1 MRVKINGKAEDIQEK
16 TIIDILKTKNVEPRM
31 VAVEVNSELIE
42 RENYE
47 TTFLKDGDEI
57 EFLYFMGGGI
67 D

>member
-16 TIIDILKTKNVEPRM
+16 TILDILKTKNVEPRM

-42 RENYE
+42 REQYE

>member
-16 TIIDILKTKNVEPRM
+16 TIIDILRTKNVEPRM

-42 RENYE
+42 REQYE

>member
-16 TIIDILKTKNVEPRM
+16 TILDILRTKNVEPRM

>member
-16 TIIDILKTKNVEPRM
+16 TILDILRTKNVEPRM

-42 RENYE
+42 REQYE